1 MASCA
6 RRRRASIAPP
16 GDCRFSARFRARRL
30 FRASIARFLTI
41 HIAFS
46 RQRQHG
52 ASSILNRGCA
62 VMALAMLCRAGAW
75 WALMRSAA
83 YAAGV
88 GCTSM
93 GCPAKAA
100 EAELHVV
107 AAKPVC
113 LNAAETREMVKSR
126 HLLEPFAAL
135 KFAGAQRKAE
145 ALSARLCRTGDD
157 FIYEITLL
165 HRDGR
170 LVHVEMEAGTGKI
183 ASRPAHEPHE
193 THEPHEPHEAH
204 EPHESHEAHEPP
216 AKN

>member
-1 MASCA
+1 MRQKA
-6 RRRRASIAPP
+6 RRINRPP
-16 GDCRFSARFRARRL
+16 GDCRFSARFRARRPFGL
-30 FRASIARFLTI
+30 QSCAWTI

-52 ASSILNRGCA
+52 ASGILNRGFA

-88 GCTSM
+88 GCASI
-93 GCPAKAA
+93 CPAAKAA

-107 AAKPVC
+107 AAKPGC

-135 KFAGAQRKAE
+135 KFAAAQRKAE
-145 ALSARLCRTGDD
+145 PLSARLCRSG
-157 FIYEITLL
+157 
-165 HRDGR
+165 
-170 LVHVEMEAGTGKI
+170 
-183 ASRPAHEPHE
+183 
-193 THEPHEPHEAH
+193 
-204 EPHESHEAHEPP
+204 
-216 AKN
+216 